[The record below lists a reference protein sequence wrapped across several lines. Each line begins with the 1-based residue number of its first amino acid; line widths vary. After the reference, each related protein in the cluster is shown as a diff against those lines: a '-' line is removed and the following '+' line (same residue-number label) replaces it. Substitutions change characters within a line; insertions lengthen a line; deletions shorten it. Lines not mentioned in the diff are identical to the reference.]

1 MANLTTKYLDLTGL
15 TSFWGKIK
23 SYVDSQDAKLWDAAK
38 TKIDTDDAAVRSYI
52 ESLTINNIGLTS
64 DKTADTEGTT
74 LSVTITAGDINVAY
88 NGEGTPT
95 DEQGHPILTTVTIQ
109 DAIDSIDTRLDD
121 VQSELEEGV
130 VSGLIV
136 DATHGE
142 YAEATKAWVDVTE
155 VGTNNNGTDDVYQTG
170 DIKIVVDDTAIND
183 KFKEIDGEI
192 AELEAN
198 AGVTNITVVDKN
210 SDNYTGTDEE
220 TGEVKKGF
228 IEISLE
234 ATKAKIFGE
243 KPADMSEEAWTEYKK
258 KFGDKSRGDIV
269 ITLDETVLDDKID
282 EIVTKVNDEI
292 ADRQADSLLLA
303 GDGAE
308 IVADKDSDDYGKL
321 VWKTDEA
328 TGEAIVSYQNIS
340 AISARL
346 GEIDENLVTKI
357 EEGEDSK
364 ENYVSFTV
372 TSTDVETAG
381 DKDKGDKSITLT
393 IDDSS
398 LTDYISTNENNLT
411 KLADKDNVLK
421 VNGQTLITVTPGTI
435 DAETGKV
442 TKQVEVVG
450 SSITLTTE
458 NINRTKVDGNGDPI
472 LLEEQLEEYDD
483 KISALASATHFRGVT
498 TDSITDG
505 GNEVIK
511 IEGETSNLEP
521 EDGDIVIRMNNDEDE
536 GRSREYIWSNG
547 KWYEL
552 GDTTAEAARL
562 DKVETWIDTKFIQ
575 TSDIEA
581 LFTGLFT
588 EEAEPKEAPEFE

>member
-52 ESLTINNIGLTS
+52 ESLTINNIELQS
-64 DKTADTEGTT
+64 DKTADTEGTS

-88 NGEGTPT
+88 NGEGTPI
-95 DEQGHPILTTVTIQ
+95 DEQGNPIPTTVTIQ
-109 DAIDSIDTRLDD
+109 DAIDSIDTRLDG
-121 VQSELEEGV
+121 VQSKLEEGV

-136 DATHGE
+136 DATHGT

-155 VGTNNNGTDDVYQTG
+155 VGTNNNGTDDVFQTG
-170 DIKIVVDDTAIND
+170 DIKIVVNDTAINE
-183 KFKEIDGEI
+183 KFVAIDQEI

-210 SDNYTGTDEE
+210 SDKYTGKDEE

-234 ATKAKIFGE
+234 ATKAKIFGDKPDDMTE
-243 KPADMSEEAWTEYKK
+243 KAWTEYKA
-258 KFGDKSRGDIV
+258 KFGNKSRGDIV
-269 ITLDETVLDDKID
+269 ITLDESGLDEKID
-282 EIVTKVNDEI
+282 GIDATVADEI
-292 ADRQADSLLLA
+292 ADRKADSLLLA
-303 GDGAE
+303 GAGAE
-308 IVADKDSDDYGKL
+308 IGAYGQL
-321 VWKTDEA
+321 AWKTGDDA
-328 TGEAIVSYQNIS
+328 VTYQNIS
-340 AISARL
+340 DISARL

-381 DKDKGDKSITLT
+381 DKGDKSITLT

-411 KLADKDNVLK
+411 NLADKDNVLK
-421 VNGQTLITVTPGTI
+421 VNGQTLITVTPGAI

-442 TKQVEVVG
+442 TKQVKVVG

-458 NINRTKVDGNGDPI
+458 NINRTKVDDNGDPI
-472 LLEEQLEEYDD
+472 LLEEQLVEYDE
-483 KISALASATHFRGVT
+483 KIAALASATHFRGVT
-498 TDSITDG
+498 ESAITDG
-505 GNEVIK
+505 GTETVK
-511 IEGETSNLEP
+511 IDGKDLVP
-521 EDGDIVIRMNNDEDE
+521 EDGDIVISMNNDEDE
-536 GRSREYIWSNG
+536 GKSREYIWSND

-562 DKVETWIDTKFIQ
+562 TKVENWIDEKFIQ
-575 TSDIEA
+575 TSEIEA

-588 EEAEPKEAPEFE
+588 EEAEPNEAPEFE